1 MIHFLSVEQRH
12 RLGRLRLSNLRL
24 HWRVVEFALFMMF
37 IGPLIAP
44 YFSRLN
50 DPMYQAVA
58 AFIFKIGAFICPQPQ
73 ITFEYGGMPYAVC
86 YRCLAALF
94 GLIISRWLHRP
105 GGALYNWPMMNR
117 LLALALCILW
127 LEIDLQFT
135 NHGIWQA
142 SILLMIVHGVPY
154 GISVGAVCFAPL
166 VALDRRLNRPRA
178 VRQVTG
184 NGIEKYTPTP
194 DSA

>member
-1 MIHFLSVEQRH
+1 F
-12 RLGRLRLSNLRL
+12 
-24 HWRVVEFALFMMF
+24 
-37 IGPLIAP
+37 
-44 YFSRLN
+44 
-50 DPMYQAVA
+50 
-58 AFIFKIGAFICPQPQ
+58 C
-73 ITFEYGGMPYAVC
+73 
-86 YRCLAALF
+86 CLAALF
-94 GLIISRWLHRP
+94 RLIISRWLHRS
-105 GGALYNWPMMNR
+105 GCALYNCPMKNR
-117 LLALALCILW
+117 LLALAGCILW

-178 VRQVTG
+178 MRQVAG
-184 NGIEKYTPTP
+184 NGIDKYTPTP

>member
-1 MIHFLSVEQRH
+1 MPDFLSIDSR
-12 RLGRLRLSNLRL
+12 RLANLRL
-24 HWRVVEFALFMMF
+24 HWRAVEFALFLMF

-44 YFSRLN
+44 YFSRVN

-58 AFIFKIGAFICPQPQ
+58 ALIFKIGAFICPQPA

-105 GGALYNWPMMNR
+105 GGALYNWPMR
-117 LLALALCILW
+117 TRVIALAACILW

-135 NHGIWQA
+135 AHGIWQA

-166 VALDRRLNRPRA
+166 VALDRRLNNRFNRLPPRPLSTNE
-178 VRQVTG
+178 Q
-184 NGIEKYTPTP
+184 I
-194 DSA
+194 